1 MITIKNQFNNAT
13 LENNTDP
20 EKVVKLN
27 NIEELPSLKIF
38 NKNKSLCLFHINA
51 GSLVKNFDDPQHV
64 LNCTNKKTY

>member
-1 MITIKNQFNNAT
+1 MELLVNQFNNAT

-27 NIEELPSLKIF
+27 NTEELQSLKIS
-38 NKNKSLCLFHINA
+38 NKNESLCLFHINA
-51 GSLVKNFDDPQHV
+51 GSLIKNFDDPQHV

>member
-1 MITIKNQFNNAT
+1 MELLVNQFNNAT

-27 NIEELPSLKIF
+27 NIEELQSLKMSE
-38 NKNKSLCLFHINA
+38 SLCLFHINA
-51 GSLVKNFDDPQHV
+51 GSLIKNFDDPQHV